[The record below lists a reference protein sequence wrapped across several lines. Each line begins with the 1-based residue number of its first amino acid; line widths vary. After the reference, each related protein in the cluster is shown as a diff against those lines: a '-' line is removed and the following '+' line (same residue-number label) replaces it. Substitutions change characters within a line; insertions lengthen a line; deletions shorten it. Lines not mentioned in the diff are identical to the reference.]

1 MLCPYP
7 TIIII
12 IYFDKYPTIIITKD
26 IDTCK
31 RGRDENE
38 EWVVLYLWVGDLTS
52 TQHWVAGVPLSWV
65 AATINM
71 VSEEISQHRAMESD
85 QVF

>member
-7 TIIII
+7 TTII

-38 EWVVLYLWVGDLTS
+38 E
-52 TQHWVAGVPLSWV
+52 
-65 AATINM
+65 
-71 VSEEISQHRAMESD
+71 
-85 QVF
+85 